1 MQAGGGYQ
9 DGQCAK
15 FWQGLAYKTYGH
27 HLSLSSFS
35 NVFDFI
41 MAIAY
46 KEQGPEQLEV
56 RKKNPNHIW
65 RFSKGKDLEVCLS
78 IMVFFH
84 TYRTWKQGT

>member
-1 MQAGGGYQ
+1 MMNLLTSFFQGCRVYAVQAGGGYQ
-9 DGQCAK
+9 DSQCAK

-27 HLSLSSFS
+27 HLSMSSFN

-56 RKKNPNHIW
+56 REDNSH
-65 RFSKGKDLEVCLS
+65 SVTSTVVS
-78 IMVFFH
+78 IAKMV
-84 TYRTWKQGT
+84 